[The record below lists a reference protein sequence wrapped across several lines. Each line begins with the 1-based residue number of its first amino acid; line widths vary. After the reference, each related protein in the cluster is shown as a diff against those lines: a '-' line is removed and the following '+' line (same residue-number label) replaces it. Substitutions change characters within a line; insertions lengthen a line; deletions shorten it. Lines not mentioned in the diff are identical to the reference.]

1 MDPTIITIPLKVPCY
16 LIKIR
21 DSYFM
26 IDTGDASDCAH
37 LEKELDHAVVT
48 PENLKLV
55 ILTHGDFDHAG
66 NAAYLQKKY
75 AVKIAIH
82 AGDLGMVE
90 HGDQGWNRKAKS
102 DRTSFFGRVIIF
114 ISSHLSKS
122 VQFKSIKPD
131 ILLVDAQ
138 DLSEYGFEAKVLH
151 LPGHSKGSIGILT
164 AGGNLFC
171 GDLLM
176 NMFKPDLHFMID
188 DLVDFNDSIVKLKKL
203 NIKMVY
209 PGHGKPF
216 PMEQLM
222 KNYR

>member
-1 MDPTIITIPLKVPCY
+1 MDQPIIIIPLKVPCY
-16 LIKIR
+16 LVKIR
-21 DSYFM
+21 DGFIM
-26 IDTGDASDCAH
+26 IDTGDASDLVNLVKAI
-37 LEKELDHAVVT
+37 DHAGVT

-75 AVKIAIH
+75 AVKIAMHIN
-82 AGDLGMVE
+82 DLGMVE

-122 VQFKSIKPD
+122 VQFESIKPD

-138 DLSEYGFEAKVLH
+138 DLSEYGFEAKVIH

-164 AGGNLFC
+164 VEGNLFC

-209 PGHGKPF
+209 PGYGKPF
-216 PMEQLM
+216 PLEQFM
-222 KNYR
+222 KNYQ

>member
-21 DSYFM
+21 DSYIM
-26 IDTGDASDCAH
+26 IDTGEASDCAH

-48 PENLKLV
+48 HENLKLV

-90 HGDQGWNRKAKS
+90 HGDQGWNRKVKS

-122 VQFKSIKPD
+122 VHFNSFKPD
-131 ILLVDAQ
+131 ILLVDGQ

-176 NMFKPDLHFMID
+176 NIFKPDLHFMID
-188 DLVDFNDSIVKLKKL
+188 DLVDFNDSIEKLKKL
-203 NIKMVY
+203 NIKMIY

-216 PMEQLM
+216 PMDQFM